1 MRAKEPTGQLT
12 KPSPEEEMKRMARH
26 GGQTVKYYC
35 HARKCGYQKYQMN
48 EEMKKQK
55 SSRNE
60 KEKKNA
66 KIKIKTDS
74 APILTTRN

>member
-1 MRAKEPTGQLT
+1 
-12 KPSPEEEMKRMARH
+12 
-26 GGQTVKYYC
+26 
-35 HARKCGYQKYQMN
+35 MN